1 MGVYR
6 VKWWFEDYWRY
17 LVTAVAGLAVGAAAG
32 VGIATGIPGLQSTT
46 SVVVHPRSTSTVIG
60 NRTETATGT
69 VTNARTTTQT
79 ATAQGGA
86 TAAVPAS
93 PGSVS
98 YSGNGGKNLGTITVS
113 SSSTLHWTNDGAL
126 IQINDDGHGI
136 AVSSEAQSGTTAVEP
151 GTYENVHV
159 NASGD
164 WTITIKPR

>member
-6 VKWWFEDYWRY
+6 VRWWFEDYWRY

-32 VGIATGIPGLQSTT
+32 VGIATGVPGLQSTKT
-46 SVVVHPRSTSTVIG
+46 VVHPRSTSTVLG
-60 NRTETATGT
+60 SRTETATGT
-69 VTNARTTTQT
+69 GTNAGTSTQT

-98 YSGNGGKNLGTITVS
+98 YSGNGKKSLGTITVS

-126 IQINDDGHGI
+126 IQINDDSDGI
-136 AVSSEAQSGTTAVEP
+136 AVNSEAPSGTTAVEP
-151 GTYENVHV
+151 GTYEDVYV
-159 NASGD
+159 NATGN
-164 WTITIKPR
+164 WTITIEPE

>member
-32 VGIATGIPGLQSTT
+32 VGVATEVPGLQSTK
-46 SVVVHPRSTSTVIG
+46 SSTVLRF
-60 NRTETATGT
+60 RTETATGT
-69 VTNARTTTQT
+69 ATNAPSSTQT

-113 SSSTLHWTNDGAL
+113 TSSTLHWTNDGAQ
-126 IQINDDGHGI
+126 IQINDDGDGI
-136 AVSSEAQSGTTAVEP
+136 AVNSEAPSGTTAVEP
-151 GTYENVHV
+151 GTYKNVQV

-164 WTITIKPR
+164 WTITLKPR

>member
-1 MGVYR
+1 MGGYFSEGECVYR
-6 VKWWFEDYWRY
+6 VRWWFEDYWRY

-32 VGIATGIPGLQSTT
+32 VGVATEVPGLQSTK
-46 SVVVHPRSTSTVIG
+46 SSTVLRF
-60 NRTETATGT
+60 RTETGTGT
-69 VTNARTTTQT
+69 GTNARTSTQT

-113 SSSTLHWTNDGAL
+113 TSSTLHWTNDGAQ
-126 IQINDDGHGI
+126 IQINDDGDGI
-136 AVSSEAQSGTTAVEP
+136 AVSSEAPSGSTAVEP
-151 GTYENVHV
+151 GTYGNVHV

-164 WTITIKPR
+164 WTITLKPR

>member
-17 LVTAVAGLAVGAAAG
+17 LVTAVAALALGVAAG
-32 VGIATGIPGLQSTT
+32 VGVATGVPWESTEDVVNPPSTT
-46 SVVVHPRSTSTVIG
+46 TVLRA
-60 NRTETATGT
+60 RTETATGT
-69 VTNARTTTQT
+69 VTNAPTNTQT

-86 TAAVPAS
+86 TATVPPS
-93 PGSVS
+93 GSVS
-98 YSGNGGKNLGTITVS
+98 YSGNEGMDLGTITVS
-113 SSSTLHWTNDGAL
+113 SSSTLRWTNDGAL

-136 AVSSEAQSGTTAVEP
+136 AVNSGAHSGTTAIEP
-151 GTYENVHV
+151 GTYNNVNV

>member
-17 LVTAVAGLAVGAAAG
+17 LVTAIAGLAVGAAAG
-32 VGIATGIPGLQSTT
+32 LGVATGVPGLQSTET
-46 SVVVHPRSTSTVIG
+46 VVHPRSTSTVHRS
-60 NRTETATGT
+60 RTETGTGT
-69 VTNARTTTQT
+69 VTNAGTSTQT

-98 YSGNGGKNLGTITVS
+98 YSGNGGKDLGTITVS

-126 IQINDDGHGI
+126 IQIDDDGHGI
-136 AVSSEAQSGTTAVEP
+136 AVNSEAHSGTTAVEP

-164 WTITIKPR
+164 WAITIKAR

>member
-6 VKWWFEDYWRY
+6 VRWWFEDYWRY

-32 VGIATGIPGLQSTT
+32 VGVATGVPGLQSTET
-46 SVVVHPRSTSTVIG
+46 VVHPRSTNTVLRS
-60 NRTETATGT
+60 RTETATGT
-69 VTNARTTTQT
+69 GTNAGTSTQT

-98 YSGNGGKNLGTITVS
+98 YSGNGGENLGTITVS
-113 SSSTLHWTNDGAL
+113 SSSTLRWTNDGAL

-136 AVSSEAQSGTTAVEP
+136 AVNSEAQSGTTAVEP
-151 GTYENVHV
+151 GTYKNVRV

-164 WTITIKPR
+164 WAITIKPR

>member
-17 LVTAVAGLAVGAAAG
+17 LATAVAALAVGVAAG
-32 VGIATGIPGLQSTT
+32 VGVATGVPWESTESVVNPPSTT
-46 SVVVHPRSTSTVIG
+46 TVLRT
-60 NRTETATGT
+60 RTETATGT
-69 VTNARTTTQT
+69 VTNAGTSTQT

-86 TAAVPAS
+86 TATVPPS
-93 PGSVS
+93 GSVS
-98 YSGNGGKNLGTITVS
+98 YSGDQGKNLGTITVS

-136 AVSSEAQSGTTAVEP
+136 AVDSDAHSGTTAVEP
-151 GTYENVHV
+151 GTYKNVNV

-164 WTITIKPR
+164 WTITIQPR